1 VSRWLPSRGE
11 GPRLRISQSL
21 GAFRLPGGDVSPLYV
36 LFTVSNPGPETA
48 TLTSARVLPSR
59 GEGPAVHVGE
69 GDHPLPGPLEP
80 GGSARLWLRAKALAK
95 AMKDAEY
102 GGRTRLVFV
111 VEDDRGALHR
121 KTFTFRVDEYLQ
133 LKDD

>member
-36 LFTVSNPGPETA
+36 LFTVSNPGPETV
-48 TLTSARVLPSR
+48 TLAGARVLPSR
-59 GEGPAVHVGE
+59 GDGPVVPLAE
-69 GDHPLPGPLEP
+69 GDRSMPGSLEP
-80 GGSARLWLRAKALAK
+80 GESAKLWVRAKVLAK
-95 AMKDAEY
+95 AMEDAGY
-102 GGRTRLVFV
+102 GGRPRLVFV
-111 VEDDRGALHR
+111 VEEDRGALHR
-121 KTFTFRVDEYLQ
+121 KTFPFRVDEYLR